1 MSALGAEIIRT
12 PSSAPF
18 DHPDSHHVLAHVLAH
33 DVPNAHVLDQVGTD
47 CNTLMAFVRVTF
59 HTKPTIDG

>member
-12 PSSAPF
+12 PSSVPF

-47 CNTLMAFVRVTF
+47 CNTLMAFVRTCHVSHKT
-59 HTKPTIDG
+59 DD